1 MSSQGNSMEVET
13 TGSEIRQT
21 AVERGSVESGDSGVL
36 SRVERI
42 QRNLEQVLN
51 LEQSSS
57 EQLEGV
63 PLPRQAP
70 MARRPGDGEPGE
82 RPGKSPGRGELQD
95 GPPGEGAGIPGP
107 FGSGW

>member
-1 MSSQGNSMEVET
+1 MEVET

-70 MARRPGDGEPGE
+70 MARRPGDGNRRTPGNTDVE
-82 RPGKSPGRGELQD
+82 SCRMDRRVRVREYPAHSDRVGKQTG
-95 GPPGEGAGIPGP
+95 
-107 FGSGW
+107 